1 MHPREL
7 YHTMISARWASI
19 WYVIR
24 TLSLWIKASL
34 LALLILFI
42 YIVHHIYAYVTPPAL
57 LYIPDS
63 NSSLMQAFNKQG
75 IPFNL
80 LDHRLFKRYDRPAEG
95 WVRFD
100 PDTKLSREE
109 LIQALLTK
117 PREQT
122 RRIVMYSGDSIDY
135 FAERTAQQ
143 THLSANAIIRSY
155 RKFSPYY
162 DGGILAGFYQIP
174 YRTTPSAIAY
184 YMTQRSEKRFEDFA
198 SQYDIPYDTDRWNH
212 ILTIA
217 SIIQK
222 ETQNTQEM
230 PLIASVI
237 YNRLNKEM
245 KLQLDATLNYGKY
258 SHQIITPKRI
268 KEDRSAYNT
277 YLHTGLPPHPIG
289 SVSPAALIA
298 AITPAKTDYLYF
310 MLADN
315 GRHNFASTYAEHLA
329 NIRWYKKQ
337 KNHQK

>member
-1 MHPREL
+1 MHPKEL
-7 YHTMISARWASI
+7 YHTVISARWSSI
-19 WYVIR
+19 WCVLR
-24 TLSLWIKASL
+24 TLRVWVKASL
-34 LALLILFI
+34 LTFLILLI
-42 YIVHHIYAYVTPPAL
+42 YIIHHIYAYVTPPIL
-57 LYIPDS
+57 LYIPDH
-63 NSSLMQAFNKQG
+63 NSSLTQALKDQG
-75 IPFNL
+75 ICFNL
-80 LDHRLFKRYDRPAEG
+80 LDHRLLKRYDRPAEG

-109 LIQALLTK
+109 LLQALLSK
-117 PREQT
+117 PREET

-135 FAERTAQQ
+135 FAAKTAAQ
-143 THLSANAIIRSY
+143 TKLLTEKIIQAY

-184 YMTQRSEKRFEDFA
+184 YMTQRSEKRFKGFA
-198 SQYDIPYDTDRWNH
+198 SQYNITYDTESWNR

-237 YNRLNKEM
+237 YNRLDKEM

-268 KEDRSAYNT
+268 KQDKSHYNT
-277 YLHTGLPPHPIG
+277 YLYTGLPPHPIG
-289 SVSPAALIA
+289 SVSPASLIA
-298 AITPAKTDYLYF
+298 TLKPAKTDYLYF
-310 MLADN
+310 MLANN
-315 GRHNFASTYAEHLA
+315 GSHNFASTYEEHLA

-337 KNHQK
+337 KRKR